1 MRTLNDVALAG
12 ARQLP
17 HSLPGR
23 NAQSFACSLGTGFSA
38 VLSNPFPLLG

>member
-17 HSLPGR
+17 HNLPGQ
-23 NAQSFACSLGTGFSA
+23 NAQSFAC
-38 VLSNPFPLLG
+38 